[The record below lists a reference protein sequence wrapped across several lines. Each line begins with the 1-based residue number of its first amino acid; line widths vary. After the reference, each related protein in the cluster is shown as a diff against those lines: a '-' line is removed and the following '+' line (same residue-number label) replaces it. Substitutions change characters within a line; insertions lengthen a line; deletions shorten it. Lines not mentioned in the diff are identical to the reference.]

1 MIPGVQDT
9 TRRVLLTGATG
20 YVGGRLL
27 KELEKEDYAVR
38 CFTRRASVLAAR
50 ASERTEIVEGDI
62 LDRSSLTR
70 ALTDVDVAFYLIHSM
85 GARSDFEE
93 EDRKAALLFSSIA
106 RSCGVRRVIYLGG
119 LSPAGQSLSR
129 HLRSRLEVGR
139 LLRESGVVTLEFQA
153 SIVIGSGSLS
163 FELIRNLVERLPL
176 MLTPRWVQISAQPIF
191 IDDVLSYLVQAVRK
205 PLRSSRIYEIGG
217 ADVTS
222 YLGIMQVYAR
232 ERGLRRRMVP
242 LPFLTPALSSLWLN
256 LITPVYA
263 RIGRKLIESIKHP
276 SIVRNTEALTDFAVR
291 PIGIAEAIARTLHG
305 EERSWNETRW
315 ADSLSSVGRL
325 HSWGG
330 VKLGHRIIDRRT
342 IQVAASPLQ
351 AFEPIRTIGG
361 ARGWYFGN
369 WMWQMR
375 GWLDYFCGGVGLRR
389 GRRDPGRVRP
399 GDALDFWRVEEYEED
414 RRMRLIAEMRLPG
427 RAWLEFEV
435 TPHGA
440 GSEICQT
447 AIFDPRGLPGQL
459 YWYGLYPVHA
469 LIFAGMLR
477 KIVRMSGG

>member
-315 ADSLSSVGRL
+315 VDSLSSVGRL
-325 HSWGG
+325 RSWGG

-342 IQVAASPLQ
+342 ILVAASPLQ

-440 GSEICQT
+440 GSEISQT

-477 KIVRMSGG
+477 KIARMSGG